1 MYSGGV
7 CVVDFIIIGGAA
19 VVVVVDVDDK
29 VVALFI
35 VVGVEI
41 ACCKNGNM
49 SGNST
54 RMSSNANIAMNILF
68 FFVVVDFVS
77 FMCTL

>member
-1 MYSGGV
+1 MYNGGV
-7 CVVDFIIIGGAA
+7 CVVDFIIGG
-19 VVVVVDVDDK
+19 VVVDVDVDDK
-29 VVALFI
+29 VVALLFV

-68 FFVVVDFVS
+68 FVVDCVS

>member
-29 VVALFI
+29 VVALLFAL
-35 VVGVEI
+35 VGVEI

-68 FFVVVDFVS
+68 LS
-77 FMCTL
+77 

>member
-7 CVVDFIIIGGAA
+7 CVVDFIIGGGVA
-19 VVVVVDVDDK
+19 VVVDVDDK

-68 FFVVVDFVS
+68 F
-77 FMCTL
+77 LLL

>member
-7 CVVDFIIIGGAA
+7 CFGGVA
-19 VVVVVDVDDK
+19 VGVAVAVDVDDK

-68 FFVVVDFVS
+68 FVVVDFVS
-77 FMCTL
+77 FTCTL

>member
-7 CVVDFIIIGGAA
+7 CVVDFIIGGGVA
-19 VVVVVDVDDK
+19 VVVDVDDK
-29 VVALFI
+29 VVALLFV

-54 RMSSNANIAMNILF
+54 RISSNANIAMNILF
-68 FFVVVDFVS
+68 FFVVD
-77 FMCTL
+77 L

>member
-7 CVVDFIIIGGAA
+7 CVDDFIIGGGVA
-19 VVVVVDVDDK
+19 VVVDVDDK
-29 VVALFI
+29 VVALLLV
-35 VVGVEI
+35 VVGVVEI

-54 RMSSNANIAMNILF
+54 RMSSNANIAMKILF
-68 FFVVVDFVS
+68 FVVDCVS

>member
-29 VVALFI
+29 VVALLF
-35 VVGVEI
+35 VLVGVEI

-68 FFVVVDFVS
+68 FVVVDFVS
-77 FMCTL
+77 FTCTL

>member
-29 VVALFI
+29 VVALLF
-35 VVGVEI
+35 VLVGVEI

-68 FFVVVDFVS
+68 F
-77 FMCTL
+77 LLL